1 MKNSTKIGMA
11 IIAAASILGA
21 AYVYAFTGVVEE
33 KAIMAGKVISVPG
46 PGNSAKKR
54 AGGFLPVS
62 DPRPAVKEGDVLVT
76 VTSLAGAVP
85 ASRAAAD
92 GVVKEV
98 KVVKGQSLNKQ
109 DVVAVIEYR

>member
-21 AYVYAFTGVVEE
+21 AYVYAFTGVSVVE
-33 KAIMAGKVISVPG
+33 PG
-46 PGNSAKKR
+46 T
-54 AGGFLPVS
+54 
-62 DPRPAVKEGDVLVT
+62 AVKEGDVLVT

-92 GVVKEV
+92 GIVKEV

>member
-33 KAIMAGKVISVPG
+33 KAIMAVSVVEPG
-46 PGNSAKKR
+46 T
-54 AGGFLPVS
+54 
-62 DPRPAVKEGDVLVT
+62 AVKEGDVLVT

>member
-33 KAIMAGKVISVPG
+33 KAIMVGTVVSVVEPG
-46 PGNSAKKR
+46 T
-54 AGGFLPVS
+54 
-62 DPRPAVKEGDVLVT
+62 AVKEGDVLVT

>member
-33 KAIMAGKVISVPG
+33 KAIMAGTVVSGVEPG
-46 PGNSAKKR
+46 T
-54 AGGFLPVS
+54 
-62 DPRPAVKEGDVLVT
+62 AVKEGDVLVT

>member
-33 KAIMAGKVISVPG
+33 KAIMAGTVSVVEPG
-46 PGNSAKKR
+46 T
-54 AGGFLPVS
+54 
-62 DPRPAVKEGDVLVT
+62 AVKEGDVLVT

>member
-33 KAIMAGKVISVPG
+33 KAIMAGTVVSVVEPG
-46 PGNSAKKR
+46 T
-54 AGGFLPVS
+54 
-62 DPRPAVKEGDVLVT
+62 AVKEGDVLVTVT

>member
-33 KAIMAGKVISVPG
+33 KAIMAVVSVVEPG
-46 PGNSAKKR
+46 T
-54 AGGFLPVS
+54 
-62 DPRPAVKEGDVLVT
+62 AVKEGDVLVT

>member
-21 AYVYAFTGVVEE
+21 AYVYAFTGVV
-33 KAIMAGKVISVPG
+33 KAIMAGTVVSVVEPG
-46 PGNSAKKR
+46 T
-54 AGGFLPVS
+54 
-62 DPRPAVKEGDVLVT
+62 AVKEGDVLVT

>member
-33 KAIMAGKVISVPG
+33 KAIMAGTVVSV
-46 PGNSAKKR
+46 
-54 AGGFLPVS
+54 VE
-62 DPRPAVKEGDVLVT
+62 PAVKEGDVLVT

>member
-33 KAIMAGKVISVPG
+33 KEIMAGTVVSVVEPG
-46 PGNSAKKR
+46 T
-54 AGGFLPVS
+54 
-62 DPRPAVKEGDVLVT
+62 AVKEGDVLVT

>member
-33 KAIMAGKVISVPG
+33 TAIMAGTVVSVVEPG
-46 PGNSAKKR
+46 T
-54 AGGFLPVS
+54 
-62 DPRPAVKEGDVLVT
+62 AVKEGDVLVT

>member
-21 AYVYAFTGVVEE
+21 AYVYAFTG
-33 KAIMAGKVISVPG
+33 
-46 PGNSAKKR
+46 
-54 AGGFLPVS
+54 
-62 DPRPAVKEGDVLVT
+62 VLVT

>member
-33 KAIMAGKVISVPG
+33 KAIMAGTVVSVVEPG
-46 PGNSAKKR
+46 T
-54 AGGFLPVS
+54 
-62 DPRPAVKEGDVLVT
+62 AVKEGDVLVT
-76 VTSLAGAVP
+76 VTSLAGGAVP

>member
-33 KAIMAGKVISVPG
+33 KAIMARTVVSVVEPG
-46 PGNSAKKR
+46 T
-54 AGGFLPVS
+54 
-62 DPRPAVKEGDVLVT
+62 AVKEGDVLVT

-92 GVVKEV
+92 GIVKEV

>member
-33 KAIMAGKVISVPG
+33 KAIMARTVVSVVEPG
-46 PGNSAKKR
+46 T
-54 AGGFLPVS
+54 
-62 DPRPAVKEGDVLVT
+62 AVKEGDVLVT

>member
-21 AYVYAFTGVVEE
+21 AYVYAFTGGVEE
-33 KAIMAGKVISVPG
+33 KAIMAGTVVSVVVEPG
-46 PGNSAKKR
+46 T
-54 AGGFLPVS
+54 
-62 DPRPAVKEGDVLVT
+62 AVKEGDVLVT

>member
-33 KAIMAGKVISVPG
+33 KAIMAGTGEP
-46 PGNSAKKR
+46 A
-54 AGGFLPVS
+54 
-62 DPRPAVKEGDVLVT
+62 PAVKEGDVLVT

>member
-33 KAIMAGKVISVPG
+33 KAIMAGT
-46 PGNSAKKR
+46 
-54 AGGFLPVS
+54 
-62 DPRPAVKEGDVLVT
+62 AVKEGDVLVT

>member
-33 KAIMAGKVISVPG
+33 KAIMAGVSVVEPG
-46 PGNSAKKR
+46 T
-54 AGGFLPVS
+54 
-62 DPRPAVKEGDVLVT
+62 AVKEGDVLVT

>member
-11 IIAAASILGA
+11 IIAAASILGT

-33 KAIMAGKVISVPG
+33 KAIMAGTVLSVVEPG
-46 PGNSAKKR
+46 TA
-54 AGGFLPVS
+54 
-62 DPRPAVKEGDVLVT
+62 DVLVT

>member
-1 MKNSTKIGMA
+1 
-11 IIAAASILGA
+11 
-21 AYVYAFTGVVEE
+21 
-33 KAIMAGKVISVPG
+33 MAGTVVSVDAPG
-46 PGNSAKKR
+46 T
-54 AGGFLPVS
+54 
-62 DPRPAVKEGDVLVT
+62 AVKEGDVLVT

>member
-21 AYVYAFTGVVEE
+21 AYVYAFTGVVE
-33 KAIMAGKVISVPG
+33 AIMAGTVVSVVEPG
-46 PGNSAKKR
+46 T
-54 AGGFLPVS
+54 
-62 DPRPAVKEGDVLVT
+62 AVKEGDVLVT

-92 GVVKEV
+92 GIVKEV

>member
-33 KAIMAGKVISVPG
+33 KAIMAGTVVSVVEPG
-46 PGNSAKKR
+46 T
-54 AGGFLPVS
+54 
-62 DPRPAVKEGDVLVT
+62 AVKEGDVLVT
-76 VTSLAGAVP
+76 VTSLAGAP

>member
-21 AYVYAFTGVVEE
+21 AYVYAFSGVVEE
-33 KAIMAGKVISVPG
+33 NASMAGTVVSVVEPG
-46 PGNSAKKR
+46 T
-54 AGGFLPVS
+54 
-62 DPRPAVKEGDVLVT
+62 AVKEGDVLVT

>member
-33 KAIMAGKVISVPG
+33 KAIMAETVVSVVEPG
-46 PGNSAKKR
+46 T
-54 AGGFLPVS
+54 
-62 DPRPAVKEGDVLVT
+62 AVKEGDVLVT

>member
-21 AYVYAFTGVVEE
+21 AYVYAFTRVVEE
-33 KAIMAGKVISVPG
+33 KAIMAGTVVSVVEPG
-46 PGNSAKKR
+46 T
-54 AGGFLPVS
+54 
-62 DPRPAVKEGDVLVT
+62 AVKEGDVLVT

-92 GVVKEV
+92 GIVKEV